1 MQSIP
6 KHTFFHW
13 VFVFAVMFFL
23 FRFKGFCVS
32 IMLISLTFTTFR
44 KFLHK
49 KKKQNQTIPIS
60 TERPSSV
67 GTLVGL
73 QLNVVS
79 ENDPMISF
87 NTVVIFSSLSI
98 SFFTIWTFYSETTAE
113 FVYYNL
119 FIVFFLAFNITPP
132 LYFFNNLSRFKIAIS
147 IIHEMF
153 N

>member
-1 MQSIP
+1 
-6 KHTFFHW
+6 
-13 VFVFAVMFFL
+13 MFFV

-32 IMLISLTFTTFR
+32 ILLISLVFTTIFQML
-44 KFLHK
+44 LHK
-49 KKKQNQTIPIS
+49 KKKKNQTIPIL

-87 NTVVIFSSLSI
+87 NTVIIFSSVSI
-98 SFFTIWTFYSETTAE
+98 SFFTIWTFYSESTAG

-147 IIHEMF
+147 IVREMLS
-153 N
+153 